1 MSFVLQIC
9 IQKEYS
15 RHNISRWLGNSLIIQ
30 KKKKK
35 KKTNKQTK
43 KNQQF
48 SYLKYEKLGKI
59 ERLQ

>member
-15 RHNISRWLGNSLIIQ
+15 RHNISKWLGNSLIIQ

-35 KKTNKQTK
+35 KNKQTK

>member
-15 RHNISRWLGNSLIIQ
+15 RHNISKWLGNSLIIQ
-30 KKKKK
+30 KK